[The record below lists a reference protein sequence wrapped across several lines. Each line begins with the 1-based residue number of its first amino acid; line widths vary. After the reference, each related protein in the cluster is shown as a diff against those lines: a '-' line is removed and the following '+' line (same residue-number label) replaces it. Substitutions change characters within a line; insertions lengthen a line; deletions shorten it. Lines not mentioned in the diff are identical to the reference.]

1 MKFVDRADAGRQLA
15 KSLEHLRGQHAVVLG
30 LPRGGVAV
38 AKEVAYQLGL
48 PLDVVIVR
56 KLGVP
61 FQEELALGAIAEN
74 GVKVVD
80 ESIVRSTGVSE
91 SEIDAIELREGRELR
106 RREHHIRA
114 LHPPVPLAGRTAIVV
129 DDGIATGSTA
139 RAACAVARRRGA
151 THVILAVPVAP
162 AEWAGNF
169 RDIADECICVHE
181 PLHFMGVGQF
191 YDVFEQLSDDDVDE
205 MLAAQM
211 T

>member
-74 GVKVVD
+74 GVRIVD
-80 ESIVRSTGVSE
+80 ESIRQSTGVSPPE
-91 SEIDAIELREGRELR
+91 VAAIELREGRELR

-114 LHPPVPLAGRTAIVV
+114 LHPAVSLAGRTAVVV

-139 RAACAVARRRGA
+139 RAACTVARGRGA
-151 THVILAVPVAP
+151 VRVILAVPVAP
-162 AEWAGNF
+162 AGWADNF
-169 RDIADECICVHE
+169 RDVADECVCLHE
-181 PLHFMGVGQF
+181 PMHFFGVGQF
-191 YDVFEQLSDDDVDE
+191 YETFVQLTDEDVDD